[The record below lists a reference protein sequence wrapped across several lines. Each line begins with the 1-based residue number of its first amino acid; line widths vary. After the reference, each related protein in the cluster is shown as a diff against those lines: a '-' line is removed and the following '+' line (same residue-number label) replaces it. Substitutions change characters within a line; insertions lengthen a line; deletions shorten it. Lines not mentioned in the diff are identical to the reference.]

1 MASTPASSQEYSA
14 GLSRLR
20 RLLERGPVPAPTG
33 TRIARLRS
41 RARELLLRTL
51 KPYTYYAHEVDAAVL
66 SCLAAFEREGRQSDR
81 MDLLA
86 DDLIATAEA
95 LRRRIAHGERVTRAF
110 ETTRAE
116 FNAVPYLGNS
126 PFEEFE
132 SPMGKVTGYRTAG
145 SVIAESPYTAFEDLF
160 RGPADRVTELQR
172 PYLDLVRDHQPVLDV
187 GCGRGEFL
195 ELLRSDGIEA
205 AGIDVDPG
213 MVERSRARGL
223 AAELADVGQHLESLD
238 DGALGTIF
246 SAQVIEHLP
255 HEILSRFIELSVQK
269 LKPGGLFIAETVNPH
284 SIQALKT
291 FWVDLT
297 HQHPIFP
304 EVALS
309 LCAIAGFS
317 PAYVFAP
324 GYDEFERAKF
334 TATAYAVVA
343 SAPER

>member
-1 MASTPASSQEYSA
+1 MSAREYSA

-20 RLLERGPVPAPTG
+20 HLLERGPAPAPTG
-33 TRIARLRS
+33 TFVAHVRS
-41 RARELLLRTL
+41 RVRDILLRTL

-66 SCLAAFEREGRQSDR
+66 TCLAAFEREGRQRDR
-81 MDLLA
+81 METLA
-86 DDLIATAEA
+86 QDLIATIES

-110 ETTRAE
+110 ETMRAE
-116 FNAVPYLGNS
+116 FNAEPYLADS
-126 PFEEFE
+126 PFVQFD
-132 SPMGKVTGYRTAG
+132 SSMGKVTGYRTAK
-145 SVIAESPYTAFEDLF
+145 SVIAESAYTAFEDLF
-160 RGPADRVTELQR
+160 RGPAERVTELQR
-172 PYLDLVRDHQPVLDV
+172 AYLTLVREHQPVLDV

-195 ELLRSDGIEA
+195 ALLRSEEIEA
-205 AGIDVDPG
+205 HGIDSDPG
-213 MVERSRARGL
+213 MVQRSTARGL
-223 AAELADVGQHLESLD
+223 SAELADVGEYLD
-238 DGALGTIF
+238 GLADASLGTIF

-255 HEILSRFIELSVQK
+255 AATLGRFVEQSLRK
-269 LKPGGLFIAETVNPH
+269 LEPGGLFIAETVNPH

-324 GYDEFERAKF
+324 GFEDFERAKF
-334 TATAYAVVA
+334 VATSYAVVA
-343 SAPER
+343 TSPAG